1 MGGGE
6 LIHRRQQSTYFGSYL
21 PMTTSPSCF
30 PVKHEDYYTRI
41 HRAPV
46 SNNNSHDV
54 VNRIKRRWRNLLRRL
69 VCQRKIMS
77 ICGATMSSSSNNN
90 KRLTF
95 HYDAVSYAQNFDE
108 GCHHQEDQRHKI
120 IPSNKKNN
128 SGNFIRDFKSISSKV
143 ACSRWRFTQVREFD
157 WVLDLNSVYDKEDDD
172 IQENNK

>member
-6 LIHRRQQSTYFGSYL
+6 LIQRRPQSKYFGSCV

-41 HRAPV
+41 HRAPGR
-46 SNNNSHDV
+46 NNSHDV

-77 ICGATMSSSSNNN
+77 ICGAPMSSSSNSN

-108 GCHHQEDQRHKI
+108 GCHHQEDHQRHKI

-128 SGNFIRDFKSISSKV
+128 SGYNNNFIRDFKSIGSTAS
-143 ACSRWRFTQVREFD
+143 CSR
-157 WVLDLNSVYDKEDDD
+157 
-172 IQENNK
+172 